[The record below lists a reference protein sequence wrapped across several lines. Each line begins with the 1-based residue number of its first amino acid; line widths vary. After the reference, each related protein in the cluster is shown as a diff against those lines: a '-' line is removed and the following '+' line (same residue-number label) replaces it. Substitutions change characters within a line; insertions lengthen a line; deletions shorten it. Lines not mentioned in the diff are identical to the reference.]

1 MSKKANFCLD
11 RLCCALKEE
20 IMSRKNFLCVEGQIM
35 SWKTILCYERLI
47 MSRMTTSHNVLIFY
61 NPTLRGFRCIIQW
74 LFPIIC

>member
-35 SWKTILCYERLI
+35 SWKTILCYDSLI
-47 MSRMTTSHNVLIFY
+47 YVSYDYL
-61 NPTLRGFRCIIQW
+61 P
-74 LFPIIC
+74 